1 MTVRLDPLVSEFET
15 DDQAKSY
22 DAWFRAK
29 VLEAM
34 NSAKPPIP
42 HDAAMARV
50 RAKLAEKKA
59 ARASHP
65 VAR

>member
-15 DDQAKSY
+15 DEQAESY

-34 NSAKPPIP
+34 NSSKPAIP
-42 HDAAMARV
+42 HDEAMARV
-50 RAKLAEKKA
+50 RAKLAQKKA
-59 ARASHP
+59 ARAGS
-65 VAR
+65 ALA